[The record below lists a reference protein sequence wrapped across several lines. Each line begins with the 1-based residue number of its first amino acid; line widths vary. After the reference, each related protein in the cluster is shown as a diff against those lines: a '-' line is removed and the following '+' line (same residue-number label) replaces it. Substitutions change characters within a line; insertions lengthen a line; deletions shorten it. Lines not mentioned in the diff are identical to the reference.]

1 MEKRIHFPTL
11 SMALAMAMTR
21 CWAWRFTRTGEAF
34 SALQLIDFVTKYDAA
49 HQLESPSFY
58 MVSIEGAIGVSP
70 GQEYLTQWLFVP
82 MEAGPERDALLKKT
96 DADLAAVRKQS
107 AV

>member
-1 MEKRIHFPTL
+1 MDKRIHFPTL
-11 SMALAMAMTR
+11 SMALALAMTR
-21 CWAWRFTRTGEAF
+21 CWAWRFARTGEAF
-34 SALQLIDFVTKYDAA
+34 SALQLIDFATRYDAA
-49 HQLESPSFY
+49 HRLDAPSFY

-70 GQEYLTQWLFVP
+70 GQEYRTTWLFIP

-96 DADLAAVRKQS
+96 NAALAATPKNA